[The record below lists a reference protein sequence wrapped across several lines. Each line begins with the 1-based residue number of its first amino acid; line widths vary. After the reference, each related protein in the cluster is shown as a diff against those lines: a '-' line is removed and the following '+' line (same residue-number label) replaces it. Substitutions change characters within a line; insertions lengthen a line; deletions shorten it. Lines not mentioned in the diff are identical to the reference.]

1 MIDDP
6 AAGSGE
12 EQLVIFRL
20 GDDYFALYIANVN
33 EIIRLQKITPV
44 PKAPPFVEGVTNL
57 RGRVI
62 PVIDLRKRFGL
73 APREEGYMS
82 RIIVADHV
90 GKLIGLMV
98 DGVDEVLTVQ
108 SDAIEPPDEIVV
120 SVDSEFLAGIVR
132 LDERLIILLD
142 QEQVL
147 SASEIRQLSTMK
159 VSGKALKEVEAQAQ
173 LEAQEE
179 LTALPSGK
187 TG

>member
-1 MIDDP
+1 MVEDP
-6 AAGSGE
+6 TAPAVE
-12 EQLVIFRL
+12 QQLVIFRL
-20 GDDYFALYIANVN
+20 GEDYFAMHIANVN

-73 APREEGYMS
+73 EARDQGYMT
-82 RIIVADHV
+82 RIIVADHE
-90 GKLIGLMV
+90 GKLIGMIV
-98 DGVDEVLTVQ
+98 DGVDEVLTVPA
-108 SDAIEPPDEIVV
+108 DAIEPPDEIVV

-147 SASEIRQLSTMK
+147 SASEVRQLSSMK
-159 VSGKALKEVEAQAQ
+159 VSGKALKEAEAQAQ
-173 LEAQEE
+173 LQAQEE
-179 LTALPSGK
+179 MTALPSGSS
-187 TG
+187 G